1 MTGKNIALWEVFVF
15 GFMFHPEGAKV
26 FEVPIRDPTIA
37 GPMAMKTGNPE
48 NNAVELKLK
57 TMAH

>member
-15 GFMFHPEGAKV
+15 GFMFHPEGAKD

-37 GPMAMKTGNPE
+37 EDRESRKQCSGIEIE
-48 NNAVELKLK
+48 NNGSL
-57 TMAH
+57 T